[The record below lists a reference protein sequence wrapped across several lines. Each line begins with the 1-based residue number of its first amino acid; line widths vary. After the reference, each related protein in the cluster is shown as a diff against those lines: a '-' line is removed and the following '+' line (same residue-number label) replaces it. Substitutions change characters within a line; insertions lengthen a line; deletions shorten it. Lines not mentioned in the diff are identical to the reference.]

1 MANNS
6 EKISKLVSTT
16 VEPDV
21 SAAMTQAIV
30 DPLELKRSNDEEDY
44 RILPHTL
51 VFTRS
56 LANQLAEASG
66 QPPSKR
72 SKTESVKYPHVLGG
86 GITKNVPLFVLGVAY
101 DGIPNASAA
110 KHWPNERGRLVVQI
124 TGTCTLAMMKTDLNN
139 LEILDRLQ
147 VDRRNFFA
155 DSIAEIENYSIP
167 HIRKFRSENRG
178 NMEELLKTIE
188 RLLSLEIISEETQNT
203 FIDQKTT
210 AGYAD
215 IDCFV
220 EENDKINVVSFDE
233 AEKQKEMIIDTR
245 KLKYF
250 QKLVEQECKPFGVLL
265 EKGFESARI
274 LLTP

>member
-1 MANNS
+1 MLSNLD
-6 EKISKLVSTT
+6 KISKLVSTT

-30 DPLELKRSNDEEDY
+30 DPVELKRSHDEEDY

-56 LANQLAEASG
+56 LANQLAEESER
-66 QPPSKR
+66 PPLKR

-86 GITKNVPLFVLGVAY
+86 GMTKNIPLFVLGVAY

-124 TGTCTLAMMKTDLNN
+124 TGTCTLAIIQKDLDD
-139 LEILDRLQ
+139 LEVLDRLQ
-147 VDRRNFFA
+147 IDRKKQFS

-167 HIRKFRSENRG
+167 HICKFKTENRG

-188 RLLSLEIISEETQNT
+188 TLLSEEESTEETKTT
-203 FIDQKTT
+203 FIDQKFT

-220 EENDKINVVSFDE
+220 EKNDDIKDVSLEDQDGQKKMKID
-233 AEKQKEMIIDTR
+233 KG

-265 EKGFESARI
+265 EKGSESARI